1 MAEAGAELVGFN
13 SRTPG
18 GVRLGNVGKAIKLL
32 FVSIHAPREGCDELA
47 KVLKPLTFVSI
58 HAPRE
63 GCDPCSAFAQRC
75 VRRFNSRTPG
85 GVRHLAEEI
94 AKDEAKFQFT
104 HPGRGATCVEIDLP
118 ALDEVSIHAP
128 REGCDS
134 AGYSPADYMAEFQF
148 THPGRGATARK
159 HVCEVGWVVSI
170 HAPREGCDQ
179 HALHC
184 TARNTKVSIHAPR
197 EGCDV
202 VKVWAFV
209 QTIAVSIHA
218 PREGCDTLQSSLI
231 SPLMTFQFT
240 HPGRGA
246 TRGMGAPGRGACG
259 FNSRTPGGVRQ
270 QWQIWA
276 IVTLSFNSRTPGG
289 VRLLITYALSI
300 WLWFQFTH
308 PGRGATLQPRHHTL
322 TSQVSIHAPREGCD
336 LSSKLPYATRDRFQF
351 THPGRGAT
359 RASSLRGCLLP
370 CFNSRTPGGVRPSL
384 SVKSLAL
391 PSFNS
396 RTPGGVRRLPVA
408 RIQLLEWFQFTHPG
422 RGATVCCK
430 VAYYRADK
438 QA

>member
-134 AGYSPADYMAEFQF
+134 PVRRSA
-148 THPGRGATARK
+148 
-159 HVCEVGWVVSI
+159 SI
-170 HAPREGCDQ
+170 S
-179 HALHC
+179 
-184 TARNTKVSIHAPR
+184 T
-197 EGCDV
+197 
-202 VKVWAFV
+202 
-209 QTIAVSIHA
+209 
-218 PREGCDTLQSSLI
+218 
-231 SPLMTFQFT
+231 
-240 HPGRGA
+240 
-246 TRGMGAPGRGACG
+246 
-259 FNSRTPGGVRQ
+259 
-270 QWQIWA
+270 
-276 IVTLSFNSRTPGG
+276 
-289 VRLLITYALSI
+289 
-300 WLWFQFTH
+300 
-308 PGRGATLQPRHHTL
+308 
-322 TSQVSIHAPREGCD
+322 
-336 LSSKLPYATRDRFQF
+336 RFQF

-359 RASSLRGCLLP
+359 HLSSCVCRYAFL
-370 CFNSRTPGGVRPSL
+370 
-384 SVKSLAL
+384 
-391 PSFNS
+391 
-396 RTPGGVRRLPVA
+396 
-408 RIQLLEWFQFTHPG
+408 FQFTHPG
-422 RGATVCCK
+422 RGAT
-430 VAYYRADK
+430 YLRWH
-438 QA
+438 